1 MSPPKDT
8 VAMTILESYSGM
20 VFAQG
25 FLPDG
30 QSVVEQM
37 GGLFVF
43 VLIPATVRG
52 SEMSEEDSCK
62 KAGNMN
68 TNM

>member
-1 MSPPKDT
+1 MSPPKYM
-8 VAMTILESYSGM
+8 VAMAILESYSRM

-30 QSVVEQM
+30 QSIVEQM

-52 SEMSEEDSCK
+52 SEMSEEDLCNG
-62 KAGNMN
+62 AGNV
-68 TNM
+68 NM